1 MTYTTA
7 QMITSLPIRPEAAS
21 GSKPVSERNDIGVM
35 IRAGSRL
42 WVMRASDLVHHPRG
56 LTYFHIFGDWEH
68 SHPVYG
74 TEHAEFG
81 SVWRYQSTAEN
92 YINRN
97 GIVADLFW
105 TEIKPTGK
113 ITSDGRKHL
122 VPVTQNAR

>member
-1 MTYTTA
+1 MSIGTR
-7 QMITSLPIRPEAAS
+7 MGKRP
-21 GSKPVSERNDIGVM
+21 IGVM

-42 WVMRASDLVHHPRG
+42 WVVRASDLVFHPPG
-56 LTYFHIFGDWEH
+56 LTYFRIFGDWAH

-74 TEHAEFG
+74 TLTPRYG

-97 GIVADLFW
+97 GIVADLFY
-105 TEIKPTGK
+105 TEIKPTGQ

-122 VPVTQNAR
+122 VMANNSPEAR